1 MSGVSI
7 GIDYLNRHSRKKQFF
22 DSCVEKTKEIEKG
35 KKKRFGERLYNLVFP
50 LTTLTTSR

>member
-22 DSCVEKTKEIEKG
+22 DSCVEKNERDRKG
-35 KKKRFGERLYNLVFP
+35 KEEAFWGEIK
-50 LTTLTTSR
+50 